1 MTKITKI
8 KSKRGGI
15 KMSSVEIKRMLSD
28 YDEQLYVDKLDNLEE
43 MAKFL

>member
-1 MTKITKI
+1 
-8 KSKRGGI
+8 
-15 KMSSVEIKRMLSD
+15 MSSIEIKRMLSD